1 MKTARKTSAVTR
13 QHAWDRAK
21 ALGWAAAESGKFNPY
36 PRGSYCAVIFDL
48 EKSRAFESSHP
59 VRSNVPAFQIKTA

>member
-1 MKTARKTSAVTR
+1 MKIARKTSAVTR

-36 PRGSYCAVIFDL
+36 PRGSYCAVLFDFEHQKATETANGEL
-48 EKSRAFESSHP
+48 RKSG
-59 VRSNVPAFQIKTA
+59 I